1 MKIKAFLLLITAPV
15 FLVACSLDASLSDLS
30 QIPGSIIENLS
41 RKEPDFIAGEVVT
54 TNSGVVVTGTFGE
67 IVQKTKSVNGVEVE
81 GVFYE

>member
-15 FLVACSLDASLSDLS
+15 FLVACALDASLSDLS

-54 TNSGVVVTGTFGE
+54 TNNGVVVTGTFGE
-67 IVQKTKSVNGVEVE
+67 IVQKTKLANGVEVE

>member
-15 FLVACSLDASLSDLS
+15 FLGGCYLDASLSDLS
-30 QIPGSIIENLS
+30 QIPDSVIENLN

-54 TNSGVVVTGTFGE
+54 TNNGVVVTGSFGE
-67 IVQKTKSVNGVEVE
+67 IVQKTKLVNGVEVE

>member
-1 MKIKAFLLLITAPV
+1 MKIKAFLLVITAPV

-30 QIPGSIIENLS
+30 QIPDSSIENLR

-54 TNSGVVVTGTFGE
+54 ANNGVVVTGTFGE
-67 IVQKTKSVNGVEVE
+67 IVQKRKLANGVEVE